1 MPFTTVSEVAPFG
14 LYILPIVSPTVCRL
28 STSRQE
34 EAAQAG
40 VIPQLLRIARTNSP
54 MKQLALPTLCDLA
67 HASKAT
73 RKMFWQFDGL
83 RFYLQ
88 LLEDVYW
95 QVPALDSILVWLQ
108 DETARVETVLLQS
121 ASISHLE
128 RCFST
133 AAGVSFGNLLEPL
146 VKICRIS
153 PGVAIALS
161 KFKTFFQ
168 RLAERLHHKNAVVR
182 LNLLR
187 ITRIICDVHPDRQ
200 SVLST
205 AGLREVRRAS
215 NHSLL
220 L

>member
-1 MPFTTVSEVAPFG
+1 
-14 LYILPIVSPTVCRL
+14 
-28 STSRQE
+28 
-34 EAAQAG
+34 
-40 VIPQLLRIARTNSP
+40 

-67 HASKAT
+67 HASKTT

-95 QVPALDSILVWLQ
+95 KVPALDSILVWLQ
-108 DETARVETVLLQS
+108 DETARVEAVLLEIT
-121 ASISHLE
+121 SISHLE

-133 AAGVSFGNLLEPL
+133 AAGVSFENLLEPL

-161 KFKTFFQ
+161 QIKTFFQ
-168 RLAERLHHKNAVVR
+168 RLAERLRHKNAVVR

-187 ITRIICDVHPDRQ
+187 ITKIICDVHPDRQ
-200 SVLST
+200 LALTT
-205 AGLREVRRAS
+205 AGLGEVRQAAIPPFLLILTS
-215 NHSLL
+215 IYHSCR
-220 L
+220 